1 MPCMDVWPRLVPL
14 WLGIGLCSAAL
25 GFGIVANLQVAFIA
39 LVALFGIAAL
49 AAPAS
54 SWVIGAVI
62 AAVGFRG
69 LVQLNVLPAVAT
81 FIDLPLA
88 WGALGVALLKQRKR
102 SPLLAGHMAR
112 LGVLAIAV
120 VLAAIFNHSQLLRPV
135 LYLALLGEPFA
146 VMGALLAEPPTAGQR
161 RALRRT
167 LFALLMIQVPV
178 CLFQFAA
185 IGPGDPVQGTL
196 YGAGAGAHVI
206 SAVIV
211 VGAIWILSGGVR
223 LPPLM
228 RHPIPGVMLTIPF
241 LADAKQV
248 ILASP
253 AIILATDWQGGLSK
267 FVLRAALAIGAVV
280 ALFTVI
286 PAGSVTAK
294 FIEEAQSGQ
303 GGKQETAS
311 LVWQKLQADPG
322 SLAFG
327 LGPAETVSR
336 AAYLTTGEG
345 SRAGSPL
352 ASLGLTPA
360 TIPAEAEVA
369 ALQVS
374 RGGTSFN
381 HGTSS
386 ALGVLG
392 DLGVFGLMAYMALVF
407 STFLRLRKA
416 PSPEGIAAA
425 SGFALFL
432 VLGVVLD
439 WWEQPPFGVVLGAL
453 GGLALTRSITESEA
467 VATPKAFNRPRPRS
481 VSWRPG

>member
-1 MPCMDVWPRLVPL
+1 LRL
-14 WLGIGLCSAAL
+14 LG
-25 GFGIVANLQVAFIA
+25 
-39 LVALFGIAAL
+39 
-49 AAPAS
+49 
-54 SWVIGAVI
+54 
-62 AAVGFRG
+62 
-69 LVQLNVLPAVAT
+69 
-81 FIDLPLA
+81 
-88 WGALGVALLKQRKR
+88 
-102 SPLLAGHMAR
+102 LLA
-112 LGVLAIAV
+112 VAV
-120 VLAAIFNHSQLLRPV
+120 VLAAIFNGSEALRPV

-146 VMGALLAEPPTAGQR
+146 IIGALLAEPPSPEQR
-161 RALRRT
+161 RALQRT
-167 LFALLMIQVPV
+167 LFVLLLIQVPV
-178 CLFQFAA
+178 SLFQFATL
-185 IGPGDPVQGTL
+185 GQGDPVQGTL

-206 SAVIV
+206 SAVVV
-211 VGAIWILSGGVR
+211 VGAIWILSGGLR
-223 LPPLM
+223 LPSTA
-228 RHPIPGVMLTIPF
+228 RWAIPGLFLLIPF

-253 AIILATDWQGGLSK
+253 AIMLAADWKGGFAK
-267 FVLRAALAIGAVV
+267 FLLRGALAVGAVV

-303 GGKQETAS
+303 GGKQEAAS
-311 LVWQKLQADPG
+311 LVWHKLDSDPA
-322 SLAFG
+322 SLVFG

-345 SRAGSPL
+345 ARAGSPL

-360 TIPAEAEVA
+360 TIPAEAEAA

-374 RGGTSFN
+374 QGGTSFN

-392 DLGVFGLMAYMALVF
+392 DLGILGLAAYLALVLA
-407 STFLRLRKA
+407 TFLRLRKD

-439 WWEQPPFGVVLGAL
+439 WWEQPPFGVVLGVL
-453 GGLALTRSITESEA
+453 GGLALTRSLTESQGA
-467 VATPKAFNRPRPRS
+467 ASDTGK
-481 VSWRPG
+481 